1 MIYYRNG
8 LRRVT
13 IEGATYVAWYGRQ
26 CLGRYARP
34 GAAIAACE
42 DGGEADLAAL
52 RLETERRRANAER
65 ALDRGAREQAAWYDT
80 SGELT

>member
-8 LRRVT
+8 LRSVT
-13 IEGATYVAWYGRQ
+13 IEGGAYVAWYGRQ

-52 RLETERRRANAER
+52 RFETERRRKAWDA
-65 ALDRGAREQAAWYDT
+65 ARGAREQAAWYDT
-80 SGELT
+80 AGELT

>member
-13 IEGATYVAWYGRQ
+13 IEGGAYVAWYGRQ

-34 GAAIAACE
+34 GAAIAACD

-52 RLETERRRANAER
+52 RLETERANAER

-80 SGELT
+80 SEELT